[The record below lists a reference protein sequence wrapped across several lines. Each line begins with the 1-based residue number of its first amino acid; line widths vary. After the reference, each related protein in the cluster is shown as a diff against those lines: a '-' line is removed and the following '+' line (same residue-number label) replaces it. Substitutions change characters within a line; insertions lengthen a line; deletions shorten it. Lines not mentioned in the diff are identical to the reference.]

1 MGAQDLIHRVLT
13 THAIMEVSRYDFDM
27 SSLIVTPKHVKL
39 SYQEEELRCIAGL
52 KDIEKPFKVV
62 NIQ

>member
-1 MGAQDLIHRVLT
+1 
-13 THAIMEVSRYDFDM
+13 MEVSRYDFDM